1 MNVRLSKVW
10 QIPALVVS
18 ERSEQVIINAY
29 EVKVHMTTNTTN
41 PSEQNVAYERM
52 QYWFDQVMTGSV
64 LISQDHPK
72 LATWQDTN
80 SRCLIFP
87 QDPVDQLVGIMLY
100 YKLSAIVEN
109 RIIISELEVSSAIDD
124 YVIYHHSMMEDPGNI
139 LDDHGWWSDS
149 RPTWNTD
156 ARRRKSRDKVISL
169 SRPPEWKEHDL
180 DWPIDNEGGVVV
192 ADFNKDAD
200 K

>member
-29 EVKVHMTTNTTN
+29 EIKVHMTTNTDN
-41 PSEQNVAYERM
+41 SSEQNVAYERM
-52 QYWFDQVMTGSV
+52 SHWLEQVMSGSV
-64 LISQDHPK
+64 LISEDHPK

-100 YKLSAIVEN
+100 CKLSAIMEN
-109 RIIISELEVSSAIDD
+109 RIIITELEVSSTIDD
-124 YVIYHHSMMEDPGNI
+124 YVIYHHGMMEDQGI
-139 LDDHGWWSDS
+139 LHKHGWWHDAK
-149 RPTWNTD
+149 PTWSTD
-156 ARRRKSRDKVISL
+156 TKRRKSRDKVISL

-180 DWPIDNEGGVVV
+180 DWPTENEGDVVV
-192 ADFNKDAD
+192 AEFNKDAD